1 MSSRA
6 RFRVRLG
13 ATRRGGSGKSIQG
26 LRAAVRV
33 MARASRPTGRTAQGR
48 RAAGGAAARDKR
60 KGGGGELAHHMKAR
74 W

>member
-1 MSSRA
+1 
-6 RFRVRLG
+6 
-13 ATRRGGSGKSIQG
+13 
-26 LRAAVRV
+26 